1 MKDKGDKKCSVTGIL
16 EEGKTMELKNYSKV
30 ELEKTTQTNQ
40 STEWIGT
47 TVLES

>member
-1 MKDKGDKKCSVTGIL
+1 MDMKDKGDKKCSVTGIL

-40 STEWIGT
+40 STE
-47 TVLES
+47 